1 MDESWK
7 WAFMAAPTLVTALA
21 VVAGF
26 RAWYWQLIAK
36 RRFEVAEQVLIA
48 FRRSTDA
55 ISAIRAPA
63 FRGDE
68 EQLVQLPAGLSPDQT
83 TYYRRYGVY
92 FNRAERHLDAFK
104 EIRLA
109 QLLCATYLTNEA
121 AVAMSTPTLVR
132 DLVLFAAEMM
142 IVDHPTATQNPGDPE
157 YAELWERQ
165 SRHQRDLIER
175 RDEAGTPQEGDRL
188 SAKIDEAKS
197 KIEAACVPLLR
208 PQTFRTFIFGSM
220 RPDR

>member
-7 WAFMAAPTLVTALA
+7 WVFMAAPTLITALA

-63 FRGDE
+63 FRSDE
-68 EQLVQLPAGLSPDQT
+68 EQLVQLPTVLSPDQT
-83 TYYRRYGVY
+83 THYRRYGVY
-92 FNRAERHLDAFK
+92 FDRAERHLDAF
-104 EIRLA
+104 EAIRLA
-109 QLLCATYLTNEA
+109 QLLCDTYLTNEA
-121 AVAMSTPTLVR
+121 AAAMSTPTLVR
-132 DLVLFAAEMM
+132 DQVLFAAEMM
-142 IVDHPTATQNPGDPE
+142 IVDRPTAAQNPGDPE

-165 SRHQRDLIER
+165 RRHQRDLIER
-175 RDEAGTPQEGDRL
+175 RDEAGMPQDGDRL
-188 SAKIDEAKS
+188 SAQIDEAKA
-197 KIEAACVPLLR
+197 KIEAACAPLLR
-208 PQTFRTFIFGSM
+208 PQTFRAFICGSKEA
-220 RPDR
+220 DR